1 MIRPCCGCKATGHS
15 GARVRRIPGAFSAAL
30 LLVLAAC
37 GSKDG
42 EPANDAGSATSAASA
57 GARAGEEPVT
67 AWVQSAGTPLATLQ
81 FLLSERPVVGQPF
94 TLQLSATVTQPVPVL
109 QLQAQSSDLAVDPQQ
124 AELALGDTGRI
135 GEQALTL
142 TAEQP
147 GLAELIV
154 RLSANDAG
162 AETVYAIPVLVA
174 EAP

>member
-1 MIRPCCGCKATGHS
+1 MIHPCCGCKATGHS
-15 GARVRRIPGAFSAAL
+15 GAGVRRIPGAFAAAL

-42 EPANDAGSATSAASA
+42 ESVNDAGSAASAAAGGAPAAEDPVSA
-57 GARAGEEPVT
+57 KL
-67 AWVQSAGTPLATLQ
+67 QSPGTPLATLH
-81 FLLSERPVVGQPF
+81 FLLRERPVAGRPF
-94 TLQLSATVTQPVPVL
+94 TLQLSTTASQPMPAL
-109 QLQAQSSDLAVDPQQ
+109 QLQAESSDLAVEPQQ
-124 AELALGDTGRI
+124 AELALAGAGRS

-142 TAEQP
+142 TAQEP

-154 RLSANDAG
+154 RLSADDAR